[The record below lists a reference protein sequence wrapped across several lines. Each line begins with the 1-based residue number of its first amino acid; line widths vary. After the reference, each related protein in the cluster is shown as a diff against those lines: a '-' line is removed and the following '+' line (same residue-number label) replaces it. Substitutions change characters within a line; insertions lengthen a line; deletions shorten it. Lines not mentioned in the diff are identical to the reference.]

1 MKHFI
6 TITAAAIILAAVV
19 LPERAG
25 AFEENCKGACS
36 CCCGRCQRPWNGP
49 YYSAEWGMPVALV
62 VPPTAE
68 VQTHWG
74 WGVGNTR
81 VTPICARYKPIYP
94 GPGVYNRGMFLPT
107 PPWPSDT
114 DQFGFYYVRGPW

>member
-1 MKHFI
+1 MKRFLI
-6 TITAAAIILAAVV
+6 ISIAALTLAACGLTDRAAAQ
-19 LPERAG
+19 ERR
-25 AFEENCKGACS
+25 CKGAWS
-36 CCCGRCQRPWNGP
+36 CFHDRCKKPWNMC
-49 YYSAEWGMPVALV
+49 YYNPAWGMPVALV

-81 VTPICARYKPIYP
+81 ITPICSRFKRDYP
-94 GPGVYNRGMFLPT
+94 GDGVYDRSFFAPT

-114 DQFGFYYVRGPW
+114 DQFGVYYVRGPW